1 MLLPVVA
8 ARPLEIPEAAEA
20 VLLEAAL
27 VTEAAAEAE
36 AEAALGTGQPIRRE
50 ILV

>member
-1 MLLPVVA
+1 MA

-27 VTEAAAEAE
+27 VTEAAAGPA
-36 AEAALGTGQPIRRE
+36 AGDLEAALGTGQPLRKE